1 MLHNLTLQ
9 IETLRKDIRTDRYSM
24 SIGEWVSLYKTK
36 ELDIHPEFQRFFR
49 WSKEQKS
56 KLVESLLLGIPI
68 PQIFVSQREDGTWDV
83 IDGLQRL
90 STVFELMGILEDE
103 EGNVLPPLVLQKTKY
118 LPALEGKTWEPD
130 ETEEDERNTI
140 GPKAR
145 LLIKREKFD
154 VSIILQE
161 SDKKSKYELF
171 QRLNT
176 GGSSLS
182 PQEVRNCI
190 LVMINRE
197 MYVWMRALANQQN
210 FKDTVSLTDKAI
222 EEQYDMELVLRFII
236 LRTMPVAQLS
246 NLEDVNDFLTERM
259 SALAESPSFD
269 KAVEQ
274 TAFESTFSLLATYA
288 KDSSFRRYDAA
299 KQKFLGGF
307 LLSAFETIAIGIGYS
322 INKAPFNSDSLI
334 DKIKS
339 IWSTSEFEKYS
350 GSGVRASSRVPKLI
364 PLGREIFGS

>member
-1 MLHNLTLQ
+1 MQELTSQ
-9 IETLRKDIRTDRYSM
+9 IESLRKDIRTDRYSM
-24 SIGEWVSLYKTK
+24 SIGEWVSLYKNK

-49 WSKEQKS
+49 WSSEQKS
-56 KLVESLLLGIPI
+56 KLIESLLLGIPV

-90 STVFELMGILEDE
+90 STIFELMGILEDE
-103 EGNVLPPLVLQKTKY
+103 KGKLLPPLILDKTKY
-118 LPALEGKTWEPD
+118 LPALEGKYWEPGED
-130 ETEEDERNTI
+130 DEDESKTI

-197 MYVWMRALANQQN
+197 MYVWLRNLANYQN
-210 FKDTVSLTDKAI
+210 FKDAISLTDRAV
-222 EEQYDMELVLRFII
+222 EEQYDMELALRFII
-236 LRTMPVAQLS
+236 FRKMPISDLS
-246 NLEDVNDFLTERM
+246 SLEDVNDFLTDKM
-259 SALAESPSFD
+259 SFIAELPDFNYEEET
-269 KAVEQ
+269 K
-274 TAFESTFSLLATYA
+274 AFEDTFDLIIS
-288 KDSSFRRYDAA
+288 AA
-299 KQKFLGGF
+299 KESAFKKYDIHKGKFLGGF
-307 LLSAFETIAIGIGYS
+307 LLSAFEVISSGIGYS
-322 INKAPFNSDSLI
+322 IGSLNTSPADI
-334 DKIKS
+334 LTRIKG
-339 IWSTSEFEKYS
+339 IWTNDEFEKYS

-364 PLGREIFGS
+364 PLGRTIFA